1 MRFMGIP
8 LHIFGFMGFQVL
20 RMIAG
25 GGNISQNK
33 DRLISLIEANADI
46 ASKMAS
52 SGSGREKTHEH
63 YEDLGGES

>member
-1 MRFMGIP
+1 
-8 LHIFGFMGFQVL
+8 MGFQVL